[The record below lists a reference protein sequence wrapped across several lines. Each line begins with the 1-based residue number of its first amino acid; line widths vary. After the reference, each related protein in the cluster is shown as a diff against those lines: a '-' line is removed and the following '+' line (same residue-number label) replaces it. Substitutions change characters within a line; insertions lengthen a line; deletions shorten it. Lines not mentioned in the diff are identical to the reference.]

1 MQKNILLISGN
12 YFPEPTGIGKY
23 NNEMMIWLAD
33 NGFNCTVIAP
43 YPYYPY
49 WKVQPPY
56 IGKNKWFLKE
66 QFTTVAGNQI
76 TIYRCPH
83 YVPANPTGKKRVM
96 LDLSYFTTVCLKLIA
111 LSRKKFDYVMS
122 VSPPLFAGIAGA
134 LYKKTHKAKL
144 IYHVQDL
151 QVDVAANLK
160 MIKSKK
166 AIKLLFKIEK
176 YILNSADVISTISTE
191 MAKKLETKSN
201 KPVYLFPNWV
211 DTNALHPVADKA
223 PLKIQYGIDAN
234 RPIVLYSGSIGEK
247 QGIDMI
253 LNIAEKF
260 LQEEKLNAKFVICS
274 SGPYKDVLEKKA
286 TERKID
292 NLLFMPLK
300 PYEELN
306 QLLNMA
312 DIHLIIQKADVAGN
326 LMPSKLNSILSV
338 GGLCIVTA
346 NPGTELYATI
356 SNNEIGL
363 VCPAEDS
370 AALFNTISDALTGN
384 YNHVCLNARKF
395 AEKFISVNQIM
406 EGFVNNALQ

>member
-12 YFPEPTGIGKY
+12 YYPEPTGIGKY

-43 YPYYPY
+43 YPYYPF

-56 IGKNKWFLKE
+56 TGKNKWFLKE
-66 QFTTVAGNQI
+66 NFTTAAGNEI

-83 YVPANPTGKKRVM
+83 YVPRNPTGKKRVL
-96 LDLSYFTTVCLKLIA
+96 LDLSYFATVCLKLIA
-111 LSRKKFDYVMS
+111 LSGKKYDYVMC
-122 VSPPLFAGIAGA
+122 VSPPLFAGFAGA
-134 LYKKTHKAKL
+134 LYKKFHKSKL

-160 MIKSKK
+160 MIKSKS

-176 YILNSADVISTISTE
+176 YILSAANVISTISME

-211 DTNALHPVADKA
+211 DTQALHPVADKA
-223 PLKIQYGIDAN
+223 SLKRKYGLESNVRI
-234 RPIVLYSGSIGEK
+234 ILYSGSIGEK
-247 QGIDMI
+247 QGIEVI
-253 LNIAEKF
+253 LDIAYQF
-260 LQEEKLNAKFVICS
+260 LHERKIPVQFVICS
-274 SGPYKDVLEKKA
+274 SGPYKDILEKKA
-286 TERKID
+286 FERGLD
-292 NLLFMPLK
+292 NIRFMPLQ

-306 QLLNMA
+306 ELLNMA

-346 NPGTELYATI
+346 NQGTELHATLT
-356 SNNEIGL
+356 SNNIGL

-370 AALFNTISDALTGN
+370 IALFNTINDTLTKN
-384 YNHVCLNARKF
+384 YDDVCFNARKF
-395 AEKFISVNQIM
+395 AEHFISVNQIM